1 MPDQRDPRDLPA
13 SPDRLEE
20 GIRGRVSGVTRIGPL
35 GLGLAFGVIVLLL
48 GAILYGVMRG
58 SGANKNVAEVTPA
71 PAPQASVA
79 AQPLQIP
86 TAPPQPMQSPPLLT
100 APNAQEVPNLSAAEG
115 GPATPQPV
123 AQTAGASAAQQ
134 AAERAAEEDLA
145 ARKSPLLAGNGQQ
158 IGAGANQGAAP
169 ANLQRQS
176 PVNAPGEGQQPISAA
191 ANNNEFANGPT
202 GQFAESN
209 RGRVSG
215 IGAGPLDPY
224 HGNPLP
230 QGGNS
235 SDYLQALRYAP
246 ISPYEVLAGSV
257 IPASLI
263 TGINSELPGV
273 ITAQIRQNVYDSKT
287 GRYVLIPNG
296 SRLVGT
302 YQSGIAYGQ
311 TRARVVWT
319 RLIFPDT
326 SSIDLLNMEG
336 NDTEGLAGLSGS
348 VDNHFGQIWG
358 NALLTSVLAAGLE
371 LSQAQSGS
379 VLLYPTAG
387 QIVTSQVG
395 LQMAQLGQQY
405 AQKGMNIPPTLHI
418 PIGYPFVVMVDRDIV
433 LPGPYGQ
440 GP

>member
-48 GAILYGVMRG
+48 GAILFAVMRG
-58 SGANKNVAEVTPA
+58 GGGNRNVAEVTPA

-79 AQPLQIP
+79 AQPLSIP
-86 TAPPQPMQSPPLLT
+86 TAPPQPMQSPPLLA
-100 APNAQEVPNLSAAEG
+100 APNANEVPNLSAAEG
-115 GPATPQPV
+115 GPATPQPA
-123 AQTAGASAAQQ
+123 AQAGTSAAQQ
-134 AAERAAEEDLA
+134 AAQREEEEDLA
-145 ARKSPLLAGNGQQ
+145 ARKSPLLAQNGQQ
-158 IGAGANQGAAP
+158 IGGTQAGAAP

-176 PVNAPGEGQQPISAA
+176 PVNAAGYGQQPISAA
-191 ANNNEFANGPT
+191 AGPNNEFAGGPT

-257 IPASLI
+257 IPATMI
-263 TGINSELPGV
+263 TGINSDLPGV
-273 ITAQIRQNVYDSKT
+273 VTAQIRQNVYDSKT

-348 VDNHFGQIWG
+348 VDNHFGQVWG
-358 NALLTSVLAAGLE
+358 NAILTSVLAAGLE

-379 VLLYPTAG
+379 VLLYPSAG

-418 PIGYPFVVMVDRDIV
+418 PIGYPFIVMVDRDIV

-440 GP
+440 GG